1 MRVKQEYFCI
11 FFRLLCEFGCFICIC
26 IIIKFSKTNPFEK
39 HIIDNINIYFNSNTT
54 DVNTNISLYNYDNK
68 KIFLRYLVS
77 DSLCSSILNDFVK
90 YKGSKLSCIFD
101 LNYEKIYKVSL
112 INLIFTAILIFIFVL
127 IFIFNTIC
135 KRCNKYLT
143 IFFSFFIFMLYI
155 GRLITSIYLFYYIER
170 GDIEKYYDFLGC
182 KNVNSKYFERFF
194 NVIQIRR
201 ASEAFLILII
211 IEHGTDKIASCFRTY
226 EKGREDRDYY

>member
-1 MRVKQEYFCI
+1 MGVKPENFII
-11 FFRLLCEFGCFICIC
+11 FARFLCEFGCFICIC

-39 HIIDNINIYFNSNTT
+39 HIIDNINFYFYSNTT
-54 DVNTNISLYNYDNK
+54 DVNKNISSYNFDNK
-68 KIFLRYLVS
+68 KLFLRHLVS

-112 INLIFTAILIFIFVL
+112 INLIFTAILIFIF
-127 IFIFNTIC
+127 IFIFVYDAKC
-135 KRCNKYLT
+135 KRCSKYLAN
-143 IFFSFFIFMLYI
+143 FFCLFIYILYI
-155 GRLITSIYLFYYIER
+155 GRLIASIYLLYYIER

-182 KNVNSKYFERFF
+182 KNVKSKYFDRFS

-201 ASEAFLILII
+201 VSEAFLILNI
-211 IEHGTDKIASCFRTY
+211 IEHGIGKIAGCPKTY
-226 EKGREDRDYY
+226 E